1 MRRLTTCVTT
11 VNSRGSNYG
20 GLLAENVEG
29 EAGAAWHTS
38 HVNSI
43 ATRLTLSP
51 LTSLKAVRMM
61 HKSGWSL
68 SFDVAWRAIRVAT
81 CPDEL
86 GYREYGH
93 SSNPVRSPQIDQTP
107 PPP

>member
-1 MRRLTTCVTT
+1 M
-11 VNSRGSNYG
+11 
-20 GLLAENVEG
+20 NVF
-29 EAGAAWHTS
+29 
-38 HVNSI
+38 I
-43 ATRLTLSP
+43 TRFALSP
-51 LTSLKAVRMM
+51 LTSLKAIRMM

-86 GYREYGH
+86 GYRDCGH
-93 SSNPVRSPQIDQTP
+93 SSNPVLRYSKDEVP